1 MHGGYTGSE
10 RTGNYVKDHWLGN
23 LPLPLS
29 YWINGTLVSGASAV
43 FILAFAAEIEG
54 SNASLQAWAL
64 AMLALNIVAIA
75 IWVWGIVGIW
85 RSSSRHEQRGGSPAW
100 ATVAKFMVVIG
111 SLNVAGQ
118 LSTSSLQ
125 LIETSK
131 LAAGTDPIGD
141 PAKLTVNGRNA
152 VLDGW
157 ITVGTAERV
166 RSFLDA
172 NPQVEQL
179 TLSSQGGRIREAE
192 QIAILVRDRKLSTV
206 AEGDCASAC
215 TMIFLASDD
224 RSLGANSALG
234 FHSPGGVGVSD
245 EEARATAPAIRTA
258 YENAGLPSEFIDKA
272 LNTPSSSMW
281 QPSEDELI
289 GSGAV
294 KKFAP
299 SRIAQNHSIE
309 IENLRKNG
317 PIKIDDYTKA
327 IKAHADVNV
336 LTITYAV
343 SLTRNEIDWKSIS
356 LSILEDSRNKVCS
369 DKLLKTLVI
378 SGAVYRYVYLDKNG
392 ASLGALTVSQCP

>member
-1 MHGGYTGSE
+1 MHGGYTDSE
-10 RTGNYVKDHWLGN
+10 RTGNYIKDHWLGN

-29 YWINGTLVSGASAV
+29 YWINGSLISGVSAALIV
-43 FILAFAAEIEG
+43 AFASEVEN
-54 SNASLQAWAL
+54 SNASLQSWAL
-64 AMLALNIVAIA
+64 AILALNFVAIA

-85 RSSSRHEQRGGSPAW
+85 RSASRHEQRGGSPAW

-131 LAAGTDPIGD
+131 LAAGSDPIGD
-141 PAKLTVNGRNA
+141 PAKLSVNGQNA

-157 ITVGTAERV
+157 ITVGTAERFK
-166 RSFLDA
+166 SLLDA
-172 NPQVEQL
+172 NPQIDQL
-179 TLSSQGGRIREAE
+179 TLSSLGGRIREAE
-192 QIAILVRDRKLSTV
+192 QIATLARDRKLSTV
-206 AEGDCASAC
+206 AEGNCASAC
-215 TMIFLASDD
+215 TMIFLASND

-245 EEARATAPAIRTA
+245 EEARATAPAMRAA
-258 YENAGLPSEFIDKA
+258 YENAGLPSDFIDKA

-281 QPSEDELI
+281 QPSEAELI
-289 GSGAV
+289 DSGAV

-299 SRIAQNHSIE
+299 SRIAQNHSLE

-327 IKAHADVNV
+327 IKAHADGSV

-343 SLTRNEIDWKSIS
+343 SLTKNEIDWESVS
-356 LSILEDSRNKVCS
+356 PSILKDSQTKLCS
-369 DKLLKTLVI
+369 DNFLKTLVI

-392 ASLGALTVSQCP
+392 ASLGTLTVSQCP